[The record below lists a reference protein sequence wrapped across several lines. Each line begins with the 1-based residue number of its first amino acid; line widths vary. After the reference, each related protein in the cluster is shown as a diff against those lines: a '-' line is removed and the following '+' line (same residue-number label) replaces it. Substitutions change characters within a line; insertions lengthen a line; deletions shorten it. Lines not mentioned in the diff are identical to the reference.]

1 MDLFT
6 YALNKKNSSGGN
18 INLSSYATKAELNN
32 YAKKNEI
39 RAYIPFNSNWR
50 ASGTIKQFCY
60 DIDNDANVF
69 EGMIFVGE
77 LKCSDFNTTGVPINN
92 GEAIVDIMANDG
104 VGGGKTIHITLTSG
118 TTYPYKWEY
127 TYWGHG
133 NHTHGWTGFYP
144 IQANSIPKTDLVTEV
159 QTILNRVE
167 KNKVKTGTIAIGT
180 TWIGDSSPYTQI
192 VNVVG
197 VTTTADSKIDLQ
209 PTAAQIALLIE
220 DGVQSL
226 IIKNE
231 NNVLTAYA
239 LENYPTSAMTIQCTV
254 TEVST

>member
-1 MDLFT
+1 MMNLFS
-6 YALNKKNSSGGN
+6 YALAKRGSSPAAASE
-18 INLSSYATKAELNN
+18 IDLSDYATKEEISDFITEDALAD

-50 ASGTIKQFCY
+50 ANGTIKQFCS

-77 LKCSDFNTTGVPINN
+77 LRCSDFRTTGVPIGN
-92 GEAIVDIMANDG
+92 GEAIVDIMADNG

-144 IQANSIPKTDLVTEV
+144 IMDNQIPASALTQEARNTFTYVPDEEQLLLHSQTENSDKMFSITVNDNGELTATEV
-159 QTILNRVE
+159 VE
-167 KNKVKTGTIAIGT
+167 SVEF
-180 TWIGDSSPYTQI
+180 D
-192 VNVVG
+192 
-197 VTTTADSKIDLQ
+197 
-209 PTAAQIALLIE
+209 E
-220 DGVQSL
+220 
-226 IIKNE
+226 
-231 NNVLTAYA
+231 
-239 LENYPTSAMTIQCTV
+239 
-254 TEVST
+254 

>member
-50 ASGTIKQFCY
+50 ASGTIKQFCS

-77 LKCSDFNTTGVPINN
+77 LKCSDFNTTGVSINN

-118 TTYPYKWEY
+118 TNYPYKWEY

-144 IQANSIPKTDLVTEV
+144 IVADQIPASALTPEARAAFSPDEEKIVLHSQTE
-159 QTILNRVE
+159 
-167 KNKVKTGTIAIGT
+167 
-180 TWIGDSSPYTQI
+180 DSDKIFKIT
-192 VNVVG
+192 VN
-197 VTTTADSKIDLQ
+197 DSG
-209 PTAAQIALLIE
+209 E
-220 DGVQSL
+220 
-226 IIKNE
+226 
-231 NNVLTAYA
+231 LTA
-239 LENYPTSAMTIQCTV
+239 
-254 TEVST
+254 TEIVDE

>member
-1 MDLFT
+1 MINLFL
-6 YALNKKNSSGGN
+6 YALSKKSAAPAAADE
-18 INLSSYATKAELNN
+18 IDLSDYATKEDLNL

-50 ASGTIKQFCY
+50 TSGTIKQFCS

-77 LKCSDFNTTGVPINN
+77 LRCSDFQSTGVPINN
-92 GEAIVDIMANDG
+92 GEAIVDIMADNG

-144 IQANSIPKTDLVTEV
+144 IMDNQIPASAL
-159 QTILNRVE
+159 
-167 KNKVKTGTIAIGT
+167 
-180 TWIGDSSPYTQI
+180 TQEARD
-192 VNVVG
+192 
-197 VTTTADSKIDLQ
+197 TFTADQEKLVLHSQ
-209 PTAAQIALLIE
+209 TE
-220 DGVQSL
+220 DSEKMFSITVDDSG
-226 IIKNE
+226 E
-231 NNVLTAYA
+231 LTA
-239 LENYPTSAMTIQCTV
+239 
-254 TEVST
+254 TEIIEE

>member
-6 YALNKKNSSGGN
+6 YALSKKNSSGGN

-133 NHTHGWTGFYP
+133 NNTHGWTGFYP
-144 IQANSIPKTDLVTEV
+144 IMDNQIPASALTSEARAAFLPDEEKIVLHSQTE
-159 QTILNRVE
+159 
-167 KNKVKTGTIAIGT
+167 
-180 TWIGDSSPYTQI
+180 DSDKIFKIT
-192 VNVVG
+192 VH
-197 VTTTADSKIDLQ
+197 DSG
-209 PTAAQIALLIE
+209 E
-220 DGVQSL
+220 
-226 IIKNE
+226 
-231 NNVLTAYA
+231 LTA
-239 LENYPTSAMTIQCTV
+239 
-254 TEVST
+254 TEIVVE